1 VTRHSTTPARP
12 AFSLASATPEGA
24 TQRIALRRSLSIRL
38 ALGIFVL
45 ISTAAVYTSVASHLG
60 AWQAV
65 PLTLAVGAL
74 LTLCEIRY
82 ERAQPVALRIGRDAL
97 SVWGRSGTLLAQ
109 GRISGCSQWSGRLL
123 VLALKPDEGRAN
135 TLLLAADSLP
145 APVFRE
151 LSVLGRRAAGA

>member
-1 VTRHSTTPARP
+1 VTRHSTTPAWP
-12 AFSLASATPEGA
+12 ALSLASATPEGA

-45 ISTAAVYTSVASHLG
+45 AATSAVYTSVALHLG

-74 LTLCEIRY
+74 LTLCAIRH

-109 GRISGCSQWSGRLL
+109 GRITGCSQWSGRLL
-123 VLALKPDEGRAN
+123 VLALKPEEGRSS